1 MSHKPHRSKVSDHIL
16 QTSSNLLGLCFV
28 ILSLIKI
35 NNIGSSTFLDELLT
49 FPILLFFSS
58 AILSYLSL
66 RRNEQPEVYEIWADR
81 IFITGLFAIAIISL
95 IFIYQIVD

>member
-1 MSHKPHRSKVSDHIL
+1 MSQKPPTKISDHIL
-16 QTSSNLLGLCFV
+16 QTSSNLLGLCFL

-35 NNIGSSTFLDELLT
+35 NKMGSSTFLDELLT

-66 RRNEQPEVYEIWADR
+66 RGNRRAETYEIWADR
-81 IFITGLFAIAIISL
+81 IFITGLLAIAVISL
-95 IFIYQIVD
+95 VFIFEVVA

>member
-1 MSHKPHRSKVSDHIL
+1 MKQEPRQSKISDHIL
-16 QTSSNLLGLCFV
+16 QTSSNLLGLCFL

-35 NNIGSSTFLDELLT
+35 NNIGTSTFLDELLT

-66 RRNEQPEVYEIWADR
+66 RRDVRPQVYEVWADR

-95 IFIYQIVD
+95 IFIAQVVD